1 MIQPLSQ
8 SKKMDIHYVPDTM
21 LSTMA
26 LNKSTV
32 LESLSVNSHLL
43 EVLHTR
49 QRTRL
54 GCKMN
59 KTQDVLMGILVSEAS

>member
-26 LNKSTV
+26 LNKQIYRFRV
-32 LESLSVNSHLL
+32 LISQLTFISGVTYQAEN
-43 EVLHTR
+43 
-49 QRTRL
+49 
-54 GCKMN
+54 
-59 KTQDVLMGILVSEAS
+59 

>member
-1 MIQPLSQ
+1 MCQTQCSAPWLL
-8 SKKMDIHYVPDTM
+8 T
-21 LSTMA
+21 
-26 LNKSTV
+26 NKSTV

-59 KTQDVLMGILVSEAS
+59 KTQDVLMGIWVSEAS